1 MISKL
6 ILLQVMY
13 AFIMRPE
20 TLPKSYREF
29 IQKTGPVSSPV
40 YQAVRECCRGGPID
54 VASLSAYISSKSK
67 ASDVKVDEFT
77 SIIPCSAIHPNT
89 NSCLAQNANAM
100 SATFKK
106 TFPLY
111 FSLTF
116 VPYVVLHL
124 QKVRLSL
131 NICRFSLLESY
142 GFCFGRTL
150 YVFSNDILRFQFMAS
165 PYRTSW
171 HAIRD
176 SVRST
181 SFLSAFVGIFQ
192 VAGFYI

>member
-1 MISKL
+1 MRPM
-6 ILLQVMY
+6 QVMY

-29 IQKTGPVSSPV
+29 IQKTGPVARPV

-54 VASLSAYISSKSK
+54 VASLSAYISSKNK
-67 ASDVKVDEFT
+67 ASDVKVEEFA
-77 SIIPCSAIHPNT
+77 SIIPCSAIHPDT

-124 QKVRLSL
+124 QKVRPSL
-131 NICRFSLLESY
+131 NSAVS
-142 GFCFGRTL
+142 
-150 YVFSNDILRFQFMAS
+150 VF
-165 PYRTSW
+165 
-171 HAIRD
+171 
-176 SVRST
+176 
-181 SFLSAFVGIFQ
+181 
-192 VAGFYI
+192 

>member
-1 MISKL
+1 MLKKSFVYHTYFSL
-6 ILLQVMY
+6 ICFSSDYDQQTNFVAMSSVQVMY
-13 AFIMRPE
+13 SFIMRPE

-29 IQKTGPVSSPV
+29 IQKTGPVARPV

-54 VASLSAYISSKSK
+54 VASLSDYISSKNA
-67 ASDVKVDEFT
+67 ASDVKVEEFA

-124 QKVRLSL
+124 QKARPV
-131 NICRFSLLESY
+131 
-142 GFCFGRTL
+142 
-150 YVFSNDILRFQFMAS
+150 
-165 PYRTSW
+165 
-171 HAIRD
+171 
-176 SVRST
+176 SVN
-181 SFLSAFVGIFQ
+181 
-192 VAGFYI
+192 

>member
-1 MISKL
+1 
-6 ILLQVMY
+6 MY

-29 IQKTGPVSSPV
+29 IQKTGPVARPV

-54 VASLSAYISSKSK
+54 VASLSAYISSKNE
-67 ASDVKVDEFT
+67 ASDVKVEEFA
-77 SIIPCSAIHPNT
+77 SIIPCSAIHPHT

-124 QKVRLSL
+124 QKVR
-131 NICRFSLLESY
+131 SLLESY
-142 GFCFGRTL
+142 W
-150 YVFSNDILRFQFMAS
+150 FM
-165 PYRTSW
+165 
-171 HAIRD
+171 
-176 SVRST
+176 
-181 SFLSAFVGIFQ
+181 L
-192 VAGFYI
+192 

>member
-1 MISKL
+1 MSSKL
-6 ILLQVMY
+6 ILLRVQIMY

-20 TLPKSYREF
+20 TLPKPYREF
-29 IQKTGPVSSPV
+29 IQKTGPVASPV

-54 VASLSAYISSKSK
+54 VASLSAYISSKNK
-67 ASDVKVDEFT
+67 ASDVKVEEFA

-131 NICRFSLLESY
+131 KLYCFSLLESY
-142 GFCFGRTL
+142 CFLLYSDIICCFLMPSYTFSSWLLLTRHLGMQSEIQFDRLPSCLLLLGFFR
-150 YVFSNDILRFQFMAS
+150 
-165 PYRTSW
+165 
-171 HAIRD
+171 
-176 SVRST
+176 
-181 SFLSAFVGIFQ
+181 
-192 VAGFYI
+192 